1 MSTLP
6 YYLWTPRISFSSTG
20 HAKISTRL
28 SIGSQVKSAA
38 GRGDQCQMRLPR
50 SLQAVYNPDEGKD
63 LVTLVIMSS
72 VCGDAFLPTMIVV
85 LHSTPIAC
93 SPHAS

>member
-1 MSTLP
+1 
-6 YYLWTPRISFSSTG
+6 
-20 HAKISTRL
+20 
-28 SIGSQVKSAA
+28 
-38 GRGDQCQMRLPR
+38 MRLPR